1 MKRKPLL
8 MLTAIASVNAG
19 YAFSQD
25 ITLEEIV
32 VTAQKKAQGLQDV
45 PISLN
50 VVSGDTL
57 DRLSLNNM
65 EEISRYVPNLD
76 IKRTVSGSTIKMRGI
91 GSGTNRGFELSVGMF
106 IDGVYMGRA
115 SQFNSALVD
124 LERVEALR
132 GPQSVLF
139 GKNTIAG
146 AVNVTTARPSQ
157 EFEGSVTASY
167 EGKYGGH
174 SLSGYLTG
182 SLTDNLS
189 ARLTL
194 KTSDSDDGY
203 LRNTGNAQS
212 AAYASVPNYQAVNA
226 TDSVLHNSDVAR
238 VSLLWE
244 PSDELSVYAK
254 YERADSEQLGTLSQI
269 TEFGRFE
276 PLFKRFDPLI
286 DDRLDLQN
294 SSVPEGIEALG
305 MVLTSDNAVISVDY
319 DAGNYTINSIS
330 SYSQYNSDIYQDS
343 DFTPIPLGTAT
354 SNDEFEQF
362 SQELRLNTSLSD
374 SLDLVAG
381 VYYQKSTFFASNHYR
396 INMPILAPL
405 PAFGSKRKFDQ
416 DADTWSLFAQAT
428 YAFNEDLRV
437 VLGGRYSAEDKSA
450 VKEHFATSFNSEAPN
465 PALTGLLRVFGW
477 GAYSYPDQNN
487 PGNRSEN
494 QFTPLITVQYDMS
507 DNTMLY
513 FTATEGFKGGG
524 FDYSDLS
531 GEGWQFEEESASAIE
546 FGGKTTLL
554 DGAAELNFAMF
565 YSQFEDLQVS
575 TFNGNVFVTQNAA
588 ESYSRGLE
596 LDGRWKLSD
605 EFMLTGALTYTDA
618 RYEDYKTAGCTAKQK
633 SQHQGDGPCFQDLS
647 DNKLHDAPEWS
658 ANIGLAYT
666 TAIGDSLEFS
676 SNLDLVFNDDSK
688 THPDQNSF
696 SHQPSYTLID
706 FGIGLHGIEQQWSI
720 SLVGKNLS
728 DERVLVRHSDIPGF
742 SGAYMGAINQPRMFN
757 LIATYRF

>member
-1 MKRKPLL
+1 MNRKPLL
-8 MLTAIASVNAG
+8 MFSAIAFANAG

-65 EEISRYVPNLD
+65 EEISKYVPSLD
-76 IKRTVSGSTIKMRGI
+76 IKRTASGSTIKMRGI

-146 AVNVTTARPSQ
+146 AVNVTTARPST

-167 EGKYGGH
+167 EGEYGGH

-182 SLTDNLS
+182 SLTESLS

-194 KTSDSDDGY
+194 KTSDSDEGY
-203 LRNTGNAQS
+203 LKNSGNANNP
-212 AAYASVPNYQAVNA
+212 AYALVPNYEGVNP
-226 TDSVLHNSDVAR
+226 TDGILNKSDVAR

-254 YERADSEQLGTLSQI
+254 YERADSEQLGTLTQI
-269 TEFGRFE
+269 TSFGRFA
-276 PLFKRFDPLI
+276 PLFKRFDPLVEN
-286 DDRLDLQN
+286 RLDLQS
-294 SSVPEGIEALG
+294 SSVPEGIAALG
-305 MVLTSDNAVISVDY
+305 MALTTNNAVISVDY
-319 DAGNYTINSIS
+319 EADNYTINSIS
-330 SYSQYNSDIYQDS
+330 SYSQYDSDIYQDS
-343 DFTPIPLGTAT
+343 DFTPVPLGTSVT
-354 SNDEFEQF
+354 DDEFEQF
-362 SQELRLNTSLSD
+362 SQELRLSTSLSD
-374 SLDLVAG
+374 SWDLVMG
-381 VYYQKSTFFASNHYR
+381 VYYQQSEFYASNHFR
-396 INMPILAPL
+396 INASILAPV
-405 PAFGSKRKFDQ
+405 PAFGSKRNFDQ

-428 YAFNEDLRV
+428 YAVNEDLRI

-465 PALTGLLRVFGW
+465 PALTGLLRIFGW

-487 PGNRSEN
+487 PGSRSEN
-494 QFTPLITVQYDMS
+494 QFTPLLTLQYDMT
-507 DNTMLY
+507 DDTMLY

-524 FDYSDLS
+524 FDYADLS
-531 GEGWQFEEESASAIE
+531 GEGWQFEEESASALE

-554 DGAAELNFAMF
+554 GGAAELNFALF
-565 YSQFEDLQVS
+565 YSEFDNLQVS

-588 ESYSRGLE
+588 KSYSRGVE
-596 LDGRWKLSD
+596 LDGRWKISD
-605 EFMLTGALTYTDA
+605 EFLLTGAIAYTDA
-618 RYEDYKTAGCTAKQK
+618 RYDDYKTAGCTAAQK
-633 SQHQGDGPCFQDLS
+633 AQHEGEGPCFQDLS
-647 DNKLHDAPEWS
+647 GNTLHDAPQWM

-666 TAIGDSLEFS
+666 SIIGDSLEFS

-688 THPDQNSF
+688 THPDQNRF
-696 SHQPSYTLID
+696 SHQASNTVLD
-706 FGIGLHGIEQQWSI
+706 FGVGLHGKDHQWSL
-720 SLVGKNLS
+720 SLVGKNLT

-757 LIATYRF
+757 VIATYRF